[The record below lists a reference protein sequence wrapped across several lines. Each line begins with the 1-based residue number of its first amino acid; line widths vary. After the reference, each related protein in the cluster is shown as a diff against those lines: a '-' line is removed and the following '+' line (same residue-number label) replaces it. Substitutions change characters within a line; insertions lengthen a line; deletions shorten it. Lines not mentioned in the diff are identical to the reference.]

1 MRLRIFLS
9 EKLDEFIRLKKA
21 DQAAIDSLVQAVG
34 MNNQQIADIVD
45 AIIALTQNLTQTFVK
60 AQP

>member
-1 MRLRIFLS
+1 
-9 EKLDEFIRLKKA
+9 
-21 DQAAIDSLVQAVG
+21 
-34 MNNQQIADIVD
+34 MNNQQITGIVD